1 MLGPSRDG
9 AHGRRDATAATSEPG
24 GLRLRRPWIA
34 LFLVVPLL
42 LLLKNPDLLLWPP
55 LHAEDG
61 TQMLAYYYCPRDPG
75 SILRFYNGYV
85 SLVPNAIG
93 YLSLRAPIELA
104 PSLLALVPFVLT
116 GACFLL
122 PFLLR
127 LGGPMS
133 GVGTAALA
141 SLLLAALPLGN
152 GPLVANTTYS
162 FWNGLLALA
171 LLALAPP
178 AERLPGQIARAL
190 VAALLIASH
199 PLSLVMLPLYLV
211 SVVQDV
217 RGRRLRALWTAG
229 LVLAGIVYQL
239 AGVEQEAARMRPPG
253 TLLHLGLRYLVER
266 VGFEAVLGTEARL
279 ALYESGQGWVVTLVG
294 TLLTAGVGWLGW
306 RSLRDQAR
314 TRGLVLGLGY
324 LILALT
330 FGVVVGRNIRT
341 GLLWSRFGEHYFY
354 VPKALLWVA
363 IVFCAAPVVARLSAG
378 RRRLLAAVVCAYVL
392 AIGYIERARYAVPVE
407 DGRRI
412 AAFVERVADLE
423 AQRGGRRGIEA
434 ALERSEGGEI
444 RLQAPAENQ
453 ACEE

>member
-1 MLGPSRDG
+1 LPGRALNG
-9 AHGRRDATAATSEPG
+9 ARGRRDASSAAAEPG
-24 GLRLRRPWIA
+24 NFRLPGPGIA
-34 LFLVVPLL
+34 LALVVALL
-42 LLLKNPDLLLWPP
+42 LFLKNPYMLLWPP

-93 YLSLRAPIELA
+93 FFSLRAPIELA
-104 PSLLALVPFVLT
+104 PKLLALAPFLLT

-127 LGGPMS
+127 TGGPTS
-133 GVGTAALA
+133 GAGTAVAA

-152 GPLVANTTYS
+152 ADLVANTTYS
-162 FWNGLLALA
+162 FWNGLLALC

-178 AERLPGQIARAL
+178 PQRLPGQLAHAL
-190 VAALLIASH
+190 AAALLIASH

-217 RGRRLRALWTAG
+217 RGRRWRALWAAG
-229 LVLAGIVYQL
+229 LVFAGIAYQL
-239 AGVEQEAARMRPPG
+239 VGVQQEAARMRAPG

-266 VGFEAVLGTEARL
+266 VGFEAILGTEARL
-279 ALYESGQGWVVTLVG
+279 ALYESGRGWVVTLVG
-294 TLLTAGVGWLGW
+294 ALITAGVGWLGW
-306 RSLRDQAR
+306 RSLRDHAR

-324 LILALT
+324 LVLALT

-363 IVFCAAPVVARLSAG
+363 IVLCAAPLVARLGSG
-378 RRRLLAAVVCAYVL
+378 KRRLLAAALCAYVL
-392 AIGYIERARYAVPVE
+392 AIGYVERARYGVTVE

-423 AQRGGRRGIEA
+423 AQHGGRRGIEA
-434 ALERSEGGEI
+434 DLERDEGGDI
-444 RLQAPAENQ
+444 RLRALAENR